1 MLKQMVWKVNKP
13 LSHRVRRMYI
23 QKYSILTEIEDM
35 VIHQNKENLYKKF
48 MEIPE
53 KPDALIC
60 SNDELAILLM
70 KVLQEHGY
78 MVPEDVA
85 IAGFDD
91 IEPAKMVTPS
101 LTTVHVK
108 RKLMGQNVTKR
119 LLYRIANPKAPIEKV
134 IMGVDIVERG
144 STAK

>member
-1 MLKQMVWKVNKP
+1 
-13 LSHRVRRMYI
+13 
-23 QKYSILTEIEDM
+23 
-35 VIHQNKENLYKKF
+35 
-48 MEIPE
+48 
-53 KPDALIC
+53 
-60 SNDELAILLM
+60 M

-78 MVPEDVA
+78 IVPEDVA

-134 IMGVDIVERG
+134 IMGVDIVERD
-144 STAK
+144 STVK

>member
-1 MLKQMVWKVNKP
+1 
-13 LSHRVRRMYI
+13 
-23 QKYSILTEIEDM
+23 
-35 VIHQNKENLYKKF
+35 

-78 MVPEDVA
+78 IVPEDVA

-91 IEPAKMVTPS
+91 IEPAKW
-101 LTTVHVK
+101 
-108 RKLMGQNVTKR
+108 
-119 LLYRIANPKAPIEKV
+119 
-134 IMGVDIVERG
+134 
-144 STAK
+144 

>member
-1 MLKQMVWKVNKP
+1 
-13 LSHRVRRMYI
+13 
-23 QKYSILTEIEDM
+23 
-35 VIHQNKENLYKKF
+35 
-48 MEIPE
+48 
-53 KPDALIC
+53 
-60 SNDELAILLM
+60 
-70 KVLQEHGY
+70 

>member
-1 MLKQMVWKVNKP
+1 
-13 LSHRVRRMYI
+13 MYI

-144 STAK
+144 STVK

>member
-1 MLKQMVWKVNKP
+1 
-13 LSHRVRRMYI
+13 MYI

>member
-1 MLKQMVWKVNKP
+1 
-13 LSHRVRRMYI
+13 
-23 QKYSILTEIEDM
+23 M

-60 SNDELAILLM
+60 SND
-70 KVLQEHGY
+70 

-144 STAK
+144 STAR